1 MDEVEGR
8 SLFRRSLPARA
19 RHQFP
24 AAIWAETIHFI
35 GATRAEGTLE
45 RADES
50 FAIAGQKF
58 FASLTFRAHLER
70 HRLARLFASE

>member
-1 MDEVEGR
+1 MRLRGVHYFAAA
-8 SLFRRSLPARA
+8 FRRGRVTSSPP
-19 RHQFP
+19 QFGQT
-24 AAIWAETIHFI
+24 TIHFI

-45 RADES
+45 GADES
-50 FAIAGQKF
+50 FAIGGQKF